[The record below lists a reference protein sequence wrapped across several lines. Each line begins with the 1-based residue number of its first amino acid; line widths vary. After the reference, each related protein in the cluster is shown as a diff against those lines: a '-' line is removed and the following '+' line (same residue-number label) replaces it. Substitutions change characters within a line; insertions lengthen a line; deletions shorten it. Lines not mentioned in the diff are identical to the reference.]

1 MDKKFNNP
9 LEADAHNW
17 DTMEL
22 DDKKLREQITQI
34 ISEFKFGDWLE
45 EVMEHERAA
54 AYEVT
59 NQILALI
66 KQAGWNPPED
76 NASIYQTLAN
86 MHKWAKAAGYVQLDP
101 DQTPPTSSMAY
112 PSGNYQSAQQ
122 DMVRAGWRKVVLKEE

>member
-17 DTMEL
+17 DTREL

-54 AYEVT
+54 AHEVT

-66 KQAGWNPPED
+66 KQAGYVKRVDVLREILTIEQTNPLILMEWLKSQI
-76 NASIYQTLAN
+76 SIL
-86 MHKWAKAAGYVQLDP
+86 G
-101 DQTPPTSSMAY
+101 
-112 PSGNYQSAQQ
+112 
-122 DMVRAGWRKVVLKEE
+122 KE

>member
-1 MDKKFNNP
+1 MTKEKLPKELPPVVKKFLSADDQRRP
-9 LEADAHNW
+9 DLDLLKEKYPVSDAHNW
-17 DTMEL
+17 DTREL

-66 KQAGWNPPED
+66 KQAGYNPPED
-76 NASIYQTLAN
+76 NA
-86 MHKWAKAAGYVQLDP
+86 
-101 DQTPPTSSMAY
+101 
-112 PSGNYQSAQQ
+112 
-122 DMVRAGWRKVVLKEE
+122 